1 MDITVNIKAPSI
13 VEAINKLADALG
25 AGVAGFIGESAQPVI
40 EANAVQITPA
50 PMPEVIPQ
58 TEPAP
63 TPTPI
68 TQPQPSV
75 QPVTAQPQ
83 VNTAPAMTSIPVQ
96 HPPVPVAVPTAPT
109 QPAPTAQPVVNKE
122 YVNKVCNAAA
132 RLVEQGKMNELLATL
147 AAFGVQS
154 IQQLS
159 AVQMPEFVNRIVQLG
174 AVIEVA

>member
-1 MDITVNIKAPSI
+1 MDITVNIKAPAI

-25 AGVAGFIGESAQPVI
+25 ASMVGVIGESAQPVI

-50 PMPEVIPQ
+50 PMPEVIPP
-58 TEPAP
+58 TEPA
-63 TPTPI
+63 TIPTPI
-68 TQPQPSV
+68 TQQPSI
-75 QPVTAQPQ
+75 QPVPTAQPQ
-83 VNTAPAMTSIPVQ
+83 INTVPTMTSIPVQ
-96 HPPVPVAVPTAPT
+96 QPPVPVAAPTAPT
-109 QPAPTAQPVVNKE
+109 QPVVNKE

>member
-1 MDITVNIKAPSI
+1 MDITVNIKAPAI

-25 AGVAGFIGESAQPVI
+25 AGVVGVIGESAQPVI

-63 TPTPI
+63 TQTPI
-68 TQPQPSV
+68 TQP
-75 QPVTAQPQ
+75 QPQ

-96 HPPVPVAVPTAPT
+96 QPPVPVAAPTAPT
-109 QPAPTAQPVVNKE
+109 QPVVNKE

-132 RLVEQGKMNELLATL
+132 RLVEQGKMNDLLATL
-147 AAFGVQS
+147 ASFGVQS

-159 AVQMPEFVNRIVQLG
+159 AIQMPEFVNRIVQLG

>member
-1 MDITVNIKAPSI
+1 MDITVNIKSPAI

-25 AGVAGFIGESAQPVI
+25 AGVVGVIGESTQPVI

-50 PMPEVIPQ
+50 PMPEVIPP
-58 TEPAP
+58 TEPA
-63 TPTPI
+63 TIPTPI
-68 TQPQPSV
+68 TQPQTPV
-75 QPVTAQPQ
+75 QPVPTAQSQ
-83 VNTAPAMTSIPVQ
+83 INTAPAMTSIPVQ
-96 HPPVPVAVPTAPT
+96 QPPVPVAAPTAPT
-109 QPAPTAQPVVNKE
+109 QPVVNKE